1 MTPGPPKTPPTRPP
15 VVWLLED
22 SPTEAQAARA
32 ALSTTCDVVLFSD
45 GATLVEALGFEQVP
59 DVLVLDRETP
69 GLTGLEVCAFVRGNA
84 ATALLPVLLL
94 TSHQRPEDVVEGLG
108 VGANDYVFKPF
119 RSSELAARVLGLAQ
133 WGWQQRETTAALDTT
148 RRFLSD
154 EQARRTLA
162 ESALAEVRA
171 AELRAWRSDQRFRLA
186 ARATQDAIWEWN
198 PQTDTLEWSS
208 GDPDLLGRLDDPRVA
223 RQAWWRE
230 HIHPEDLAAVRQGF
244 MDSLAGSGDLWR
256 CGYRF
261 HDARGA
267 WRDVEEHAIIV
278 RNSEGEVQQV
288 VGALR
293 DVTARKRL
301 EAEARQRGDFERQ
314 LIGIVSHDLRTP
326 LSSVLLAA
334 SLLLDR
340 GPLNEEQRKRVN
352 RIRASTERAVR
363 MIRDLLDFTQVRH
376 GGLILHP
383 RDADLHALVETAIE
397 EAQTQAPGRALLHTQ
412 AGDGAGTWDADR
424 LAQVVGNLLG
434 NALSYGDK
442 AAPIRV
448 HTRGESD
455 SAVLEVHNTGAP
467 IPPDLLPRLFEPLE
481 RGGSHQENRADRSI
495 GLGLFIVRQVVRAH
509 GGHVGVTSTAE
520 AGTTFTVRL
529 PRQPPAAPPATRPG

>member
-1 MTPGPPKTPPTRPP
+1 MPSTRAP

-22 SPTEAQAARA
+22 SPTEARAAHA
-32 ALSTTCDVVLFSD
+32 ALSATCQVTLFSD
-45 GATLVEALGFEQVP
+45 GAVLVEALGFEKTP

-69 GLTGLEVCAFVRGNA
+69 GLTGLEVCVFVRSNA

-94 TSHQRPEDVVEGLG
+94 TSHQRPEDVIEGLSA
-108 VGANDYVFKPF
+108 GANDYVFKPF
-119 RSSELAARVLGLAQ
+119 RPSELEARVLGLAQ
-133 WGWQQRETTAALDTT
+133 WGWRQRQTTAALDTT
-148 RRFLSD
+148 RQTLSD
-154 EQARRTLA
+154 EQARRALA
-162 ESALAEVRA
+162 ERMLAEVRA
-171 AELRAWRSDQRFRLA
+171 AELRASRSDQRFRLA
-186 ARATQDAIWEWN
+186 ARATQDAIWEWD

-208 GDPDLLGRLDDPRVA
+208 GDSELLGALDAPRVA
-223 RQAWWRE
+223 RKDWWRE
-230 HIHPEDLAAVRQGF
+230 RVHPDDLASVRQGF
-244 MDSLAGSGDLWR
+244 VDALAGRGDLWR

-267 WRDVEEHAIIV
+267 WRDVEEHAFIV
-278 RNSEGEVQQV
+278 RDTRGEVLQV

-301 EAEARQRGDFERQ
+301 EAETRQRGDFERQ

-326 LSSVLLAA
+326 LSSVLLSA
-334 SLLLDR
+334 SLLLER
-340 GPLNEEQRKRVN
+340 ENLEESQRKRVN

-376 GGLILHP
+376 GGLVLHP
-383 RDADLHALVETAIE
+383 RDADLHALVETSIE
-397 EAQTQAPGRALLHTQ
+397 EAQTQAPGRAIVHTQ
-412 AGDGAGTWDADR
+412 AGDGSGTWDVDR

-434 NALSYGDK
+434 NALAYGDK
-442 AAPIRV
+442 AAPIHV
-448 HTRGESD
+448 DTRDDGD
-455 SAVLEVHNTGAP
+455 SVVLRVHNTGAP

-481 RGGSHQENRADRSI
+481 RGDAHRAERTDRSI